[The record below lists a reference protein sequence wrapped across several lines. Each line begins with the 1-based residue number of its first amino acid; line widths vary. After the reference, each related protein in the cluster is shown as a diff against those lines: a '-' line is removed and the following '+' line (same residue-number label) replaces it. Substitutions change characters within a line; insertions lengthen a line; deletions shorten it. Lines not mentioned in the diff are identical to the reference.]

1 MSSKKNLFNE
11 SVKTKKATGGADVG
25 LINSKSGTT
34 ITAKETGTVTMNS
47 GIYAQYKCDTTSGVA
62 TEISVQSISN
72 TVQKELTLCDLII
85 NRHKFNTQFLEFTNL
100 VSNMNTVMG
109 NLTVNSTVLV
119 KAWEPTL
126 EQYVLIR
133 RPARFAVFGNLLDAY
148 TVDERLEAKGHYDED
163 LLEYKR
169 TLNDLTPPTEEE
181 NSEGDK

>member
-1 MSSKKNLFNE
+1 MSEKTNLFNDA
-11 SVKTKKATGGADVG
+11 VKTKKANGGKDVG

-34 ITAKETGTVTMNS
+34 ITAKESGTVTMNS
-47 GIYAQYKCDTTSGVA
+47 GIYAQYKCDTASGVA

-72 TVQKELTLCDLII
+72 TVQKELTLCDLIV
-85 NRHKFNTQFLEFTNL
+85 NRHKFNTQFFEFTNL
-100 VSNMNTVMG
+100 VENMNTVMG

-148 TVDERLEAKGHYDED
+148 TVDERLDAEGHYDED

-169 TLNDLTPPTEEE
+169 NLNDLTPPTEEGE
-181 NSEGDK
+181 NK